1 MYDYFNKILWP
12 LKEVPAIGVNIT
24 DKQYTSAINELFID
38 FKLNLYADLPTKKI
52 TKVSITQFSNAT
64 GDLIIKLRIVYVLFS
79 GTTVS
84 IESDALNLGG
94 SDEYTTYHF
103 NQEDFSTSFPL
114 QNTLLHLEG
123 FICVANVLKF
133 NTLYPSRSTTNAR
146 CDFYSTTTSVFTA
159 HAVSGIVCNNKFPLL
174 CQKPDN
180 LNRNTLP
187 VVTGNVKL
195 VEGTNCIISVQPS
208 TNTIIVSAQVGAN
221 TDGEGQSPCGKWT
234 DPISTDLTNCP
245 VLDTLCNDVIYS
257 VSGVVPDKNGNV
269 QITASSPLTVTT
281 MTRPTLPEAF
291 RDIFNNTDLDLSA
304 SETFTYIG
312 LPQNQNNPS
321 VFDCDAI

>member
-1 MYDYFNKILWP
+1 M
-12 LKEVPAIGVNIT
+12 
-24 DKQYTSAINELFID
+24 
-38 FKLNLYADLPTKKI
+38 
-52 TKVSITQFSNAT
+52 
-64 GDLIIKLRIVYVLFS
+64 
-79 GTTVS
+79 
-84 IESDALNLGG
+84 
-94 SDEYTTYHF
+94 
-103 NQEDFSTSFPL
+103 
-114 QNTLLHLEG
+114 
-123 FICVANVLKF
+123 
-133 NTLYPSRSTTNAR
+133 
-146 CDFYSTTTSVFTA
+146 
-159 HAVSGIVCNNKFPLL
+159 CNNKFPLL
-174 CQKPDN
+174 CQRPNN

-187 VVTGNVKL
+187 VVVGDVKL

-234 DPISTDLTNCP
+234 DPISNDLTDCP

-281 MTRPTLPEAF
+281 MTRLTLPEAF
-291 RDIFNNTDLDLSA
+291 KDIFNDSALDLSA

-321 VFDCDAI
+321 VFDCDAV